1 MSRRDSS
8 RMMLRVDD
16 LHAAYGDIGVLKGIS
31 LEIYP
36 GEIVCLLGA
45 NGAGKSTLLK
55 LISGVLHPSRGKV
68 LFQDQEITRYSP
80 HKIVRMGLSHVP
92 EGRQIFSRLT
102 VMQNL
107 LLGGYPRKG
116 KKAEA
121 QELSEFIFNLFPI
134 LRERLKQ
141 KAGTLSGGEQQ
152 MLAISRGLMSRPRL
166 LLLDEPSLGLAP
178 LIVEEIFRVIKD
190 LRSRGISILLV
201 EQNVMGA
208 LNIAD
213 RGYIM
218 EIGKIATHGK
228 AADMRGN
235 DEVRRRY
242 LGK

>member
-1 MSRRDSS
+1 
-8 RMMLRVDD
+8 MMLRVED
-16 LHAAYGDIGVLKGIS
+16 LYATYGDIGVLKGIS
-31 LEIYP
+31 LEICP
-36 GEIVCLLGA
+36 SEIVCLLGA

-55 LISGVLHPSRGKV
+55 VISGVLHPSQGNV

-107 LLGGYPRKG
+107 LLGGYPRKS
-116 KKAEA
+116 KKDET
-121 QELSEFIFNLFPI
+121 QELFEFIFNLFPI

-152 MLAISRGLMSRPRL
+152 MLAISRSLMSLPIL

-178 LIVEEIFRVIKD
+178 LIVEEIFRVIKN

-201 EQNVMGA
+201 EQNVTGA
-208 LNIAD
+208 LNVSD

-218 EIGKIATHGK
+218 EIGKISTQGK
-228 AADMRGN
+228 AADMRGD
-235 DEVRRRY
+235 DEIRRRY

>member
-1 MSRRDSS
+1 
-8 RMMLRVDD
+8 MMLRVND
-16 LHAAYGDIGVLKGIS
+16 LHAAYGDIEVLKGIT
-31 LEIYP
+31 LDIRT

-55 LISGVLHPSRGKV
+55 AISGVLHASHGNVR
-68 LFQDQEITRYSP
+68 FQDQDITRYGP
-80 HKIVRMGLSHVP
+80 HRIVRMGLSHVP

-121 QELSEFIFNLFPI
+121 QELYDSIFNLFPI
-134 LRERLKQ
+134 LKERLKQ

-152 MLAISRGLMSRPRL
+152 MLAISRSLMSRPRL

-178 LIVEEIFRVIKD
+178 MVVGEIFRVIQD

-208 LNIAD
+208 LNISD

-218 EIGKIATHGK
+218 EIGRVAAHGK
-228 AADMRGN
+228 AAEMRGN
-235 DEVRRRY
+235 GEIRRRY

>member
-1 MSRRDSS
+1 
-8 RMMLRVDD
+8 MMLRVDD

-31 LEIYP
+31 LEICP

-55 LISGVLHPSRGKV
+55 VISGVLHPSQGNV
-68 LFQDQEITRYSP
+68 LFEDQEITRYSP

-107 LLGGYPRKG
+107 LLGGYPRKS

-152 MLAISRGLMSRPRL
+152 MLAISRSLMSRPRL

-218 EIGKIATHGK
+218 EIGKMAAHGK

>member
-1 MSRRDSS
+1 
-8 RMMLRVDD
+8 MMLRVTD
-16 LHAAYGDIGVLKGIS
+16 LHAAYGDIGVLKGIT
-31 LEIYP
+31 LEILT

-55 LISGVLHPSRGKV
+55 AISGVLHPSQGNV
-68 LFQDQEITRYSP
+68 LFQDQDITRYSP

-107 LLGGYPRKG
+107 LLGGYPRKS
-116 KKAEA
+116 KKAET
-121 QELSEFIFNLFPI
+121 QELFDFIFNLFPI
-134 LRERLKQ
+134 LKERLKQ

-152 MLAISRGLMSRPRL
+152 MLAISRSLMSRPRL

-178 LIVEEIFRVIKD
+178 MVVEEIFRVIQD

-208 LNIAD
+208 LNISD

-218 EIGKIATHGK
+218 EIGRMAAQGK
-228 AADMRGN
+228 AAEMRGD

>member
-1 MSRRDSS
+1 
-8 RMMLRVDD
+8 MMLRVDN
-16 LHAAYGDIGVLKGIS
+16 LYAAYGDVGVLKGITF
-31 LEIYP
+31 EIRED
-36 GEIVCLLGA
+36 EIACFLGA

-55 LISGVLHPSRGKV
+55 VISGVLHPSQGNV

-80 HKIVRMGLSHVP
+80 HQIVRMGLSHVP

-102 VMQNL
+102 VIQNL
-107 LLGGYPRKG
+107 LLGGYPRKS
-116 KKAEA
+116 KKAET

-201 EQNVMGA
+201 EQNVMRA
-208 LNIAD
+208 LNVAD

-218 EIGKIATHGK
+218 ETGKIAIQGK
-228 AADMRGN
+228 SADMRGN
-235 DEVRRRY
+235 DEIRRRY

>member
-1 MSRRDSS
+1 
-8 RMMLRVDD
+8 MMLRVDD

-31 LEIYP
+31 LEICP

-55 LISGVLHPSRGKV
+55 VISGVLHPSQGNV
-68 LFQDQEITRYSP
+68 LFEDQEITRYSP

-107 LLGGYPRKG
+107 LLGGYPRKS

-152 MLAISRGLMSRPRL
+152 MLAISRSLMSRPRL

-190 LRSRGISILLV
+190 LCSRGISILLV

-218 EIGKIATHGK
+218 EIGKMAAHGK

>member
-1 MSRRDSS
+1 
-8 RMMLRVDD
+8 MMLRVVD
-16 LHAAYGDIGVLKGIS
+16 LHATYGDIEVLKGIS
-31 LEIYP
+31 LEICP

-55 LISGVLHPSRGKV
+55 VISGVLHPSQGKV

-107 LLGGYPRKG
+107 LLGGYPRKS
-116 KKAEA
+116 KKVET
-121 QELSEFIFNLFPI
+121 QELSEFIFKLFPI
-134 LRERLKQ
+134 LRERVKQ

-218 EIGKIATHGK
+218 EIGKIAAHGK
-228 AADMRGN
+228 AADMRRN

>member
-1 MSRRDSS
+1 
-8 RMMLRVDD
+8 MMLRVND
-16 LHAAYGDIGVLKGIS
+16 LHAAYGDIGVLKGIT
-31 LEIYP
+31 LEIRT

-55 LISGVLHPSRGKV
+55 VISGVLRPFQGNV

-92 EGRQIFSRLT
+92 EGRQIFFHLT
-102 VMQNL
+102 VIQNL
-107 LLGGYPRKG
+107 LLGGYPRKS
-116 KKAEA
+116 KKAEV
-121 QELSEFIFNLFPI
+121 QELFDFIFNLFPI
-134 LRERLKQ
+134 LKERLKQ

-152 MLAISRGLMSRPRL
+152 MLAISRSLMSRPRL

-178 LIVEEIFRVIKD
+178 MVVEEIFRVIKG

-201 EQNVMGA
+201 EQNVIGA

-218 EIGKIATHGK
+218 EIGKMAAHGK
-228 AADMRGN
+228 AAEMRGD

>member
-1 MSRRDSS
+1 
-8 RMMLRVDD
+8 MMLRVND
-16 LHAAYGDIGVLKGIS
+16 LHAAYGDIGVLKGIT
-31 LEIYP
+31 LEIHT

-55 LISGVLHPSRGKV
+55 VISGVLRPSQGNV

-107 LLGGYPRKG
+107 LLGGYPRKS
-116 KKAEA
+116 KKAEV
-121 QELSEFIFNLFPI
+121 QELFDFIFNLFPI
-134 LRERLKQ
+134 LKERLKQ

-152 MLAISRGLMSRPRL
+152 MLAISRSLMSRPRL

-178 LIVEEIFRVIKD
+178 MVVEEIFRVIKD

-201 EQNVMGA
+201 EQNVIGA

-218 EIGKIATHGK
+218 EIGKMAAHGK
-228 AADMRGN
+228 AAEMRGD

>member
-1 MSRRDSS
+1 
-8 RMMLRVDD
+8 MMLRIRD
-16 LHAAYGDIGVLKGIS
+16 LHAAYGDIEVLKGIT
-31 LEIYP
+31 LEIGT

-55 LISGVLHPSRGKV
+55 VVSGILRPSEGNV
-68 LFQDQEITRYSP
+68 LFQDQDITQYSP
-80 HKIVRMGLSHVP
+80 PKIVRMGLSHVP

-107 LLGGYPRKG
+107 LLGGYPRKS

-121 QELSEFIFNLFPI
+121 QALFEFLFHLFPI
-134 LRERLKQ
+134 LKERLKQ

-152 MLAISRGLMSRPRL
+152 MLAISRGLMSRPKL

-178 LIVEEIFRVIKD
+178 MVVEEIFRVIKD

-201 EQNVMGA
+201 EQNVIGA
-208 LNIAD
+208 LTVAD

-218 EIGKIATHGK
+218 EIGKIAAHGK
-228 AADMRGN
+228 AAEMRGD
-235 DEVRRRY
+235 DEVRKRY

>member
-1 MSRRDSS
+1 
-8 RMMLRVDD
+8 MMLRVND
-16 LHAAYGDIGVLKGIS
+16 LYAAYGDIKVLKGIA
-31 LEIYP
+31 LEILP

-55 LISGVLHPSRGKV
+55 VISGVLHPSQGNV
-68 LFQDQEITRYSP
+68 LFQDLEITRYSP

-102 VMQNL
+102 VVQNL
-107 LLGGYPRKG
+107 LLGGYPRKS
-116 KKAEA
+116 KRAEA
-121 QELSEFIFNLFPI
+121 QELFDFIFNLFPI
-134 LRERLKQ
+134 LKERLKQ

-152 MLAISRGLMSRPRL
+152 MLAISRSLMSRPSL

-178 LIVEEIFRVIKD
+178 MVVEEIFRVIKD

-208 LNIAD
+208 LNISD

-218 EIGKIATHGK
+218 EIGKVAAQGK
-228 AADMRGN
+228 AEEMRGN

>member
-1 MSRRDSS
+1 
-8 RMMLRVDD
+8 MMLRVDD
-16 LHAAYGDIGVLKGIS
+16 LHAAYGDIGVLKGIT
-31 LEIYP
+31 LEILK

-45 NGAGKSTLLK
+45 NGAGKSTTLK
-55 LISGVLHPSRGKV
+55 VISGILRPSKGNV
-68 LFQDQEITRYSP
+68 LFQGQQITRHSP
-80 HKIVRMGLSHVP
+80 NEIVRMGLSHVP

-107 LLGGYPRKG
+107 LLGGYPRKSN
-116 KKAEA
+116 KAET
-121 QELSEFIFNLFPI
+121 QELFDFIYNLFPI
-134 LRERLKQ
+134 LKERLKQ

-152 MLAISRGLMSRPRL
+152 MLAIARSLMSQPKL

-178 LIVEEIFRVIKD
+178 MIVKEIFRVIKD
-190 LRSRGISILLV
+190 LRSSGISILLV
-201 EQNVMGA
+201 EQNVIGV
-208 LNIAD
+208 LKIAD

-228 AADMRGN
+228 AADMRGD

>member
-1 MSRRDSS
+1 
-8 RMMLRVDD
+8 MMLRVDD

>member
-1 MSRRDSS
+1 
-8 RMMLRVDD
+8 
-16 LHAAYGDIGVLKGIS
+16 
-31 LEIYP
+31 
-36 GEIVCLLGA
+36 
-45 NGAGKSTLLK
+45 
-55 LISGVLHPSRGKV
+55 
-68 LFQDQEITRYSP
+68 ITRYSP
-80 HKIVRMGLSHVP
+80 HKIVRMGLSQVP

-107 LLGGYPRKG
+107 LLGGYPRKS
-116 KKAEA
+116 KKAET
-121 QELSEFIFNLFPI
+121 QELFDFIFNLFPI
-134 LRERLKQ
+134 LKERLKQ

-152 MLAISRGLMSRPRL
+152 MLAISRSLMSRPRL

-201 EQNVMGA
+201 EQNVIGA
-208 LNIAD
+208 LNIAE

-218 EIGKIATHGK
+218 EIGKMAAHGK
-228 AADMRGN
+228 AAEMRGD

>member
-1 MSRRDSS
+1 
-8 RMMLRVDD
+8 MMLGVTD
-16 LHAAYGDIGVLKGIS
+16 LHAGYQDIPVLKGIS
-31 LEIYP
+31 LEVSR

-55 LISGVLHPSRGKV
+55 VISGVVHPSQGNV
-68 LFQDQEITRYSP
+68 LFQDQEITRCSP

-107 LLGGYPRKG
+107 LLGSYPRKST
-116 KKAEA
+116 KTET
-121 QELSEFIFNLFPI
+121 QNLSEFIFNLFPI

-152 MLAISRGLMSRPRL
+152 MLAISRSLMSRPTL

-190 LRSRGISILLV
+190 LCSRGISILLV
-201 EQNVMGA
+201 EQNVMGS
-208 LNIAD
+208 LKIAD
-213 RGYIM
+213 RGYIL
-218 EIGKIATHGK
+218 EIGKIATQGK
-228 AADMRGN
+228 AAELRGN

>member
-1 MSRRDSS
+1 
-8 RMMLRVDD
+8 MMLRVDD
-16 LHAAYGDIGVLKGIS
+16 LHAAYGDIGVLKGIT
-31 LEIYP
+31 LEILK

-45 NGAGKSTLLK
+45 NGAGKSTTLK
-55 LISGVLHPSRGKV
+55 VISGILRPSKGNV
-68 LFQDQEITRYSP
+68 LFQGQQITRHSP
-80 HKIVRMGLSHVP
+80 NEIVRMGLSHVP

-107 LLGGYPRKG
+107 LLGGYPRKSN
-116 KKAEA
+116 KAET
-121 QELSEFIFNLFPI
+121 QELFDFIYNLFPI
-134 LRERLKQ
+134 LKERLKQ

-152 MLAISRGLMSRPRL
+152 MLAIARSLMSQPKL

-178 LIVEEIFRVIKD
+178 MIVKEIFRVIKD
-190 LRSRGISILLV
+190 LRSSGISILLV
-201 EQNVMGA
+201 EQNVIGA
-208 LNIAD
+208 LKIAD

-228 AADMRGN
+228 AADMRGD

>member
-1 MSRRDSS
+1 
-8 RMMLRVDD
+8 MMLRVDD

-31 LEIYP
+31 LEICP

-55 LISGVLHPSRGKV
+55 VISGVLHPSQGSV

-107 LLGGYPRKG
+107 LLGGYPRKSN
-116 KKAEA
+116 KAET

-152 MLAISRGLMSRPRL
+152 MLAISRSLMSHPRL

-201 EQNVMGA
+201 EQNVIGA

-218 EIGKIATHGK
+218 EIGKMAAHGK
-228 AADMRGN
+228 AGDMRGN

>member
-1 MSRRDSS
+1 
-8 RMMLRVDD
+8 MMLRVDN
-16 LHAAYGDIGVLKGIS
+16 LHAAYGDIGVLKGVS
-31 LEIYP
+31 LGICP

-45 NGAGKSTLLK
+45 NGAGKSTLLRV
-55 LISGVLHPSRGKV
+55 ISGILHPSRGNIQ
-68 LFQDQEITRYSP
+68 FQDREITRSSP

-107 LLGGYPRKG
+107 LLGGYPRKSN
-116 KKAEA
+116 KAET

-152 MLAISRGLMSRPRL
+152 MLAISRSLMSRPSL

-178 LIVEEIFRVIKD
+178 LVVEEIFRVIKD
-190 LRSRGISILLV
+190 LCSRGISILLV

-208 LNIAD
+208 LSIGERA
-213 RGYIM
+213 YIM
-218 EIGKIATHGK
+218 EIGKIAAQGN

-242 LGK
+242 LGR